1 MAIAGMFSGLLGWLF
16 VGAAIYSWL
25 TYKDYSSS
33 SSPQS
38 AFSDPGVGGGP
49 WAHPTSSQT
58 PIPLVFG
65 TARSTMPVIHYRLEG
80 DQYQDMWLVCA
91 VGEDWSSLDPDY
103 ETAVGAVWLNDT
115 LLSRFS
121 RYTANPDLYDRD
133 HDWCRFYPIGRGCNI
148 YWKSEG
154 KHVFQKEATA
164 DVPAESYNLQAT
176 HDAYIS
182 FPIVCTVR
190 LIHQFKEGG
199 STQAFKVTVFYS
211 TEVSGSPEIVLFNGS
226 VFKTATQTV
235 EAGKDSETINVAG
248 TQESV
253 YEVNL
258 PYKGTF
264 KVKVELISASNE
276 GQLYLDSVE
285 LEDLAVQSEAV
296 ESYGTSLLVVHVRD
310 VDGTMVKPTVTAM
323 VTGGPSNPAEAL
335 LWLLENREVSL
346 GIGTDYI
353 DEVSFTEASAKCDEY
368 GYTFNRAYC
377 AVSNFET
384 VIHDMCKSGRLLLG
398 EYGGKLAC
406 VFDEEI
412 PALNTRVV
420 DMMTMA
426 DNANYGDTSMQNI
439 PNRFVIKYVDS
450 AVESTA
456 QDIVLEDIV
465 LQQKAGV
472 VNEKTIVLYGITTQV
487 KAWELGWYH
496 AHWAQASKWLEFDMK
511 PMLWDLSPSSV
522 ITTVSSEDP
531 FLNNR
536 EWMLVGFDETELNR
550 YRAKAIEYKRSA
562 FHPEGYVEEFPTVYI
577 EDFVPSNAPNVS
589 NAPSGAVAISLLTLE
604 HTSTG
609 EAKITLRLNGIPA
622 EATYVKIYR
631 SYSGTNFALL
641 AEIEGGVTSF
651 DYSYIE
657 NQLWTFVWY
666 KATVRSSKGETLL
679 AGAPTTQVYVTGVEE
694 NVPGFG
700 RGAYGRQPYGY

>member
-1 MAIAGMFSGLLGWLF
+1 MAIGGLFSGLLGWLF
-16 VGAAIYSWL
+16 FGAAIYSFL
-25 TYKDYSSS
+25 MYKDYSVSN
-33 SSPQS
+33 SPQE
-38 AFSDPGVGGGP
+38 AFSDAGVGGGP

-65 TARSTMPVIHYRLEG
+65 TTRSTMPIIHYRLEG

-91 VGEDWSSLDPDY
+91 VGEDWSSLDENY
-103 ETAVGAVWLNDT
+103 HTAVGNVWLNDT
-115 LLSRFS
+115 PLSRFA

-133 HDWCRFYPIGRGCNI
+133 HDWCRFYEIGRGCNI
-148 YWKSEG
+148 YWKASG
-154 KHVFQKEATA
+154 KHVFQTEATT
-164 DVPAESYNLQAT
+164 DKVAESYNLQSS
-176 HDAYIS
+176 HDAGS
-182 FPIVCTVR
+182 NPIKCKVR
-190 LIHQFKEGG
+190 VIHQFDAGG
-199 STQAFKVTVFYS
+199 TTQDFKVTLFYS
-211 TEVSGSPEIVLFNGS
+211 TEVSGSPELTLFSGS
-226 VFKTATQTV
+226 VYKHATQTV
-235 EAGKDSETINVAG
+235 EAGKDSETVEVAG
-248 TQESV
+248 TKESV
-253 YEVNL
+253 YEVDL
-258 PYKGTF
+258 PYRGTF
-264 KVKVELISASNE
+264 KAKVQLNSSSNN
-276 GQLYLDSVE
+276 GKLYLDSVE
-285 LEDLAVQSEAV
+285 LEDSAVQSEAV
-296 ESYGTSLLVVHVRD
+296 ESYGTSLLVVHIRD
-310 VDGTMVKPTVTAM
+310 VDGTMVKPTVTGM
-323 VTGGPSNPAEAL
+323 VTGGASNPAEAL
-335 LWLLENREVSL
+335 LWLLKNREVSL
-346 GIGTDYI
+346 GIGATYI

-377 AVSNFET
+377 SSSNYET
-384 VIHDMCKSGRLLLG
+384 VISDMTKCGRLLLG

-406 VFDEEI
+406 VFDEEV

-426 DNANYGDTSMQNI
+426 DNATYGGSSLQNI
-439 PNRFVIKYVDS
+439 PNRFLIKYVDS
-450 AVESTA
+450 SVEHTA
-456 QDIVLEDIV
+456 QDVVLEDIA
-465 LQQKAGV
+465 LQDKAGV
-472 VNEKTIVLYGITTQV
+472 VNEKSIQLYGVTSQA

-496 AHWAQASKWLEFDMK
+496 ALWAQASKWCEFDMK
-511 PMLWDLSPSSV
+511 PILWDLSPSSV
-522 ITTVSSEDP
+522 ITTVSTEDP
-531 FLNNR
+531 YLNNR
-536 EWMLVGFDETELNR
+536 EWMLVGFDETEPNR

-589 NAPSGAVAISLLTLE
+589 NAPSGTVVISLLTLE

-631 SYSGTNFALL
+631 SYNGTNFALL

-700 RGAYGRQPYGY
+700 RGEYGRQPYGY

>member
-33 SSPQS
+33 SSPQAS
-38 AFSDPGVGGGP
+38 FSDPGVGGGP

-65 TARSTMPVIHYRLEG
+65 TARSTMPIIHYRLEG

-91 VGEDWSSLDPDY
+91 VCEDWSSLDPDY
-103 ETAVGAVWLNDT
+103 ATAVGEVWLNDT
-115 LLSRFS
+115 RLSRFA

-148 YWKSEG
+148 YWKSDG
-154 KHVFQKEATA
+154 KHVFQKEAKL
-164 DVPAESYNLQAT
+164 DVPAESYSLQAT
-176 HDAYIS
+176 HDAGTN
-182 FPIVCTVR
+182 PIKCTVR

-199 STQAFKVTVFYS
+199 TTQNFKVTVYYS
-211 TEVSGSPEIVLFNGS
+211 TVVSGSPEIVLFNGS

-253 YEVNL
+253 YNVNL

-264 KVKVELISASNE
+264 KVKVELVSASNE

-285 LEDLAVQSEAV
+285 LEDTAVQSETV
-296 ESYGTSLLVVHVRD
+296 ESYGTSLLVVHIRD
-310 VDGTMVKPTVTAM
+310 VDGTLVKPTVTGM
-323 VTGGPSNPAEAL
+323 VTGGPSNPAVAL
-335 LWLLENREVSL
+335 LWLLKNKEVSL
-346 GIGTDYI
+346 GIGGDYI
-353 DEVSFTEASAKCDEY
+353 DEVSFTEAAAKCDEY

-377 AVSNFET
+377 SGSNFES
-384 VIHDMCKSGRLLLG
+384 VISDMVKSGRLLLG

-406 VFDEEI
+406 VFDEEV
-412 PALNTRVV
+412 PALNTRMV

-426 DNANYGDTSMQNI
+426 DNANYGDTSIGNI

-472 VNEKTIVLYGITTQV
+472 VNEKMIDLYGITTQV

-522 ITTVSSEDP
+522 ITTVSTEDP
-531 FLNNR
+531 YLNNR
-536 EWMLVGFDETELNR
+536 EWMLVGFDETEPNH

-562 FHPEGYVEEFPTVYI
+562 FHAEGYIEEIPNVYI
-577 EDFVPSNAPNVS
+577 EDYVPTGTPNSPNVPS
-589 NAPSGAVAISLLTLE
+589 GTVAISIASIQPLPSMESRVTLQLAGVPDNADFVKVYRSFDGNSYSLLTEL
-604 HTSTG
+604 TATG
-609 EAKITLRLNGIPA
+609 GTQ
-622 EATYVKIYR
+622 YCIYNE
-631 SYSGTNFALL
+631 SQS
-641 AEIEGGVTSF
+641 
-651 DYSYIE
+651 
-657 NQLWTFVWY
+657 WTFVWY
-666 KATVRSSKGETLL
+666 KATIRSSKGETSLI
-679 AGAPTTQVYVTGVEE
+679 GAPSAQAYITGAE
-694 NVPGFG
+694 NTFPGFG
-700 RGAYGRQPYGY
+700 VGAYGRQPYGY